1 MGRGCTN
8 DQTGDQKGGLSTSVH
23 LCWDGKGCDFFFTGA
38 ELTLSGSILDRWYDV
53 SRERMSPGWEEE
65 GKKKL
70 HGDDMAAGEVSATED
85 SVVQQN
91 VRALL
96 SGVIH
101 LSFNQGHV
109 AFLRVRLALFL
120 VLGTTCEL
128 NIHRM
133 SCPYE
138 GER

>member
-1 MGRGCTN
+1 MGRG
-8 DQTGDQKGGLSTSVH
+8 
-23 LCWDGKGCDFFFTGA
+23 
-38 ELTLSGSILDRWYDV
+38 R
-53 SRERMSPGWEEE
+53 
-65 GKKKL
+65 KKKL

-85 SVVQQN
+85 SVLLQN

-109 AFLRVRLALFL
+109 AFLRARLALFL
-120 VLGTTCEL
+120 VLRTTCEL
-128 NIHRM
+128 NIHGM
-133 SCPYE
+133 SCPNE